1 MVFDLSFI
9 IGIIYIKKKTMGK
22 LLLLRIICTIFTKNS
37 KKTKK
42 VKKVTSF
49 QLEGN
54 HSGLQEEIYE

>member
-1 MVFDLSFI
+1 
-9 IGIIYIKKKTMGK
+9 MGK

-37 KKTKK
+37 KKRKK